1 MEFFQIYRPITGT
14 PFQCDD
20 SYREYEPCEALK
32 PYVRCFWGSRRPYR
46 EEKGEYGV
54 STVIPDTC
62 MDIIFDVNFTDNYIN
77 SSFCG
82 INDSSFHSDRKV
94 EKSCVVSTFAVRFY
108 AWSAVFFAEESMSGV
123 KNGFFD
129 ADSHFSSIRKEIA
142 PLLFDITSINE
153 RIPLVETVL
162 MRHLKPERK
171 DRIVTEAVG
180 EMLRYRG
187 NLRMDKLAG
196 EIHVSNRQIERVFKE
211 NMGVSPKTLS
221 SLIRYQYV
229 WREALFRRNFQMQD
243 AVGKFGYTDQSHL
256 LREFKKYHSLS
267 ISKALE
273 NARKD
278 VGFLQ

>member
-32 PYVRCFWGSRRPYR
+32 PYVRCFWGSRRSYR

-142 PLLFDITSINE
+142 PLLFDVTSINE

-229 WREALFRRNFQMQD
+229 WREALFQRNFQMQD

>member
-142 PLLFDITSINE
+142 PLLFDVTSINE

-180 EMLRYRG
+180 EMLRHRG

-229 WREALFRRNFQMQD
+229 WREALFQRNFQMQD

-267 ISKALE
+267 IRKALE